1 MTDPQ
6 WWDDIPGLPG
16 RRLPEGEGLIVTDRF
31 TILQR
36 RALRQR
42 KRVIRDPRQPDRVRY
57 GLIDLADESRR
68 AKTEMPPLRKR
79 RLEFGLTL
87 DDVERRLDAEG
98 RR

>member
-1 MTDPQ
+1 MVV
-6 WWDDIPGLPG
+6 G
-16 RRLPEGEGLIVTDRF
+16 RHPRFSRSSVAEGEGLIVTDRF

-42 KRVIRDPRQPDRVRY
+42 KRIVRDSRQPDRVRY
-57 GLIDLADESRR
+57 GLIDLADGSRR
-68 AKTEMPPLRKR
+68 AETETAPLRKR
-79 RLEFGLTL
+79 RLKLDLTL